1 MVDFNLNEGDPL
13 ITNDID
19 CIIQQIDILFD
30 TTQGDLL
37 GDITYG
43 TDYAYLLYD
52 LKMSADGLRDHMMN
66 DLNKL
71 DLMGFTPEINVYL
84 MQGTERDIALIQVDL
99 RRYSE
104 KYTKTYK
111 IT

>member
-1 MVDFNLNEGDPL
+1 MVDFNLNEGEPL
-13 ITNDID
+13 ITDDID

-43 TDYAYLLYD
+43 TDYSYLLYD
-52 LKMSADGLRDHMMN
+52 LKMSAEGLKDHMMS
-66 DLNKL
+66 DLNQL
-71 DLMGFTPEINVYL
+71 DLLGFEPEVSVYL